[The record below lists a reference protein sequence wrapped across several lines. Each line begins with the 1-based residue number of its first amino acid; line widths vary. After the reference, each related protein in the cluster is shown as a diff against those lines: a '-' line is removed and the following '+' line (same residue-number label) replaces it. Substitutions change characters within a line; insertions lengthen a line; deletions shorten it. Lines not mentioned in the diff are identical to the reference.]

1 MQADNHVAEATEETQ
16 EAQKTEEQVQ
26 NVKKCIDSNE
36 FYHSQKEYVSSSTL
50 KAVAKRSVF
59 HHINSELKET
69 EALLVGSAFH
79 TMVLEPHLFDSEFY
93 VMPKFDRRTKT
104 GKQKALALEAEMI
117 AQNKK
122 CITQTNFD
130 MIVRMRNAIMNNET
144 CANILTGGEP
154 EVSFYVE
161 DFHGIK
167 VRVRPDYLGKD
178 YIVDLKSCQDASPK
192 AFRSDIYKYGWKI
205 QAAFY
210 ADVIGMDKF
219 YFLASEKRKPHAC
232 QLYLM
237 SEESME
243 EGRRGYMKGI
253 EIWKRYLDTGIPSL
267 YDHPTLK
274 DGVIT
279 L

>member
-1 MQADNHVAEATEETQ
+1 MSDSEKPNIRRA
-16 EAQKTEEQVQ
+16 
-26 NVKKCIDSNE
+26 IDSNE

-50 KAVAKRSVF
+50 KSVAKRSVF
-59 HHINSELKET
+59 HHINSEMKET

-79 TMVLEPHLFDSEFY
+79 TLVLEPHLFDEEFF
-93 VMPKFDRRTKT
+93 VMPKFDRRTKS
-104 GKQKALALEAEMI
+104 GKQKAHAIESEMI
-117 AQNKK
+117 AQGKK
-122 CITQTNFD
+122 CITEPNYN
-130 MIVRMRNAIMNNET
+130 MIVNMRNSIMNNPV
-144 CANILTGGEP
+144 CSNILTGGEP

-178 YIVDLKSCQDASPK
+178 YVVDLKSCQDASPK
-192 AFRSDIYKYGWKI
+192 SFLGDIYKYGWKI

-210 ADVIGMDKF
+210 ADVLGMDKF
-219 YFLASEKRKPHAC
+219 YFLASEKKGPYAC

-237 SEESME
+237 SEKSME
-243 EGRRGYMKGI
+243 EGRQQYLRAI
-253 EIWKRYLDTGIPSL
+253 ELWKEYLETDIPS
-267 YDHPTLK
+267 YYHHPTLK